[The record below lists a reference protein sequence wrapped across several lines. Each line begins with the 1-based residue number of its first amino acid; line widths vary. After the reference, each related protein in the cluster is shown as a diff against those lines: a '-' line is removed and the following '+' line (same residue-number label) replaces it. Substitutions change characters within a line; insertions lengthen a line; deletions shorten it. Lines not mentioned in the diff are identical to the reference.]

1 MNETVTGA
9 STTWGQ
15 RQDYVE
21 IHGGSEHF
29 LLLNL
34 LILAAALPWF
44 GGLDHSTN
52 CYFAAYDRD
61 WCASMLGK
69 RTVPEESVCSVDI
82 SINLFLVDISPA
94 VCNLQPYKTQIYA
107 QIELLMPHGSQLR
120 HVCVPLDRYLCGKF
134 TDYFVLITFSDTNL
148 LTHSPTDANSLKLI

>member
-21 IHGGSEHF
+21 FHGGRSVGEHF

-69 RTVPEESVCSVDI
+69 RTVPEECVGSLDI

-94 VCNLQPYKTQIYA
+94 VCTYNHINLRFMRKSNCLCRMARNSVTFVSLLIAIYVV
-107 QIELLMPHGSQLR
+107 SLR
-120 HVCVPLDRYLCGKF
+120 TILC
-134 TDYFVLITFSDTNL
+134 
-148 LTHSPTDANSLKLI
+148 